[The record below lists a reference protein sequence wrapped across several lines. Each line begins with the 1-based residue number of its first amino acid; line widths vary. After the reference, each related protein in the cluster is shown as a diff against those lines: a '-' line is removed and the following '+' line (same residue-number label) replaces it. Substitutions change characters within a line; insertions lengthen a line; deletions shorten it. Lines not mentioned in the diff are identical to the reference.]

1 MGTKKQNNDLGELTP
16 SFIPS
21 FIPSFQRDTLISA
34 DENREMFDRIATH
47 YDQVNRLLSFGRD
60 KIWRQEAVEELQP
73 LPEGRYLDVGTG
85 TGALVSEILKQAPGA
100 HIDGIDPS
108 EKMLQIAQSKNL
120 PDTVH
125 FFSADATALPMED
138 ETYDGII
145 LGFSFRNIEQRE
157 KAIAEIFRVLKPWG
171 RLVILE
177 AVYPANPI
185 VRLGYKLYAAIVL
198 LIGKIWGEGSAYRY
212 LMQSIKH
219 FPKPS
224 TLFVTL
230 HYAGFLLIKTELKM
244 LGTIV
249 IFSAPRSEESLTPPE
264 N

>member
-1 MGTKKQNNDLGELTP
+1 MKKE
-16 SFIPS
+16 SI
-21 FIPSFQRDTLISA
+21 QRDTLISA
-34 DENREMFDRIATH
+34 DENREMFDRIAEN
-47 YDQVNRLLSFGRD
+47 YDRANRILSFGRD
-60 KIWRQEAVEELQP
+60 KIWRQEAVDELQP
-73 LPEGRYLDVGTG
+73 EEDGRYLDIGTG
-85 TGALVSEILKQAPGA
+85 TGDLVVEILKQAPGA
-100 HIDGIDPS
+100 HIDAIDPS
-108 EKMLQIAQSKNL
+108 EKMLHIAKSKNL
-120 PDTVH
+120 PDNVH

-157 KAIAEIFRVLKPWG
+157 KAIAEFFRVLKPWG

-177 AVYPANPI
+177 AVYPTNPI
-185 VRLGYKLYAAIVL
+185 VRLGYNLYAALVP

-219 FPKPS
+219 FPK
-224 TLFVTL
+224 TNALFVTL
-230 HYAGFLLIKTELKM
+230 HYAGFSFIKTELKM

-249 IFSAPRSEESLTPPE
+249 IFSAPRGEEPRTPPE